1 MGKGTYANTIYHSSL
16 FSSDP
21 GIETREINETR
32 SGEPE
37 QACGRGADETKSR

>member
-1 MGKGTYANTIYHSSL
+1 MQIL
-16 FSSDP
+16 FIILACFLSSDP

-37 QACGRGADETKSR
+37 QARGRGADETKSR